1 MSIGKCLIGLVAVV
15 AIATPVLAH
24 HSDAGMDM
32 ESVVAFEGTVRE
44 FSWKNPDSDST

>member
-1 MSIGKCLIGLVAVV
+1 MNYMKFASIPAALFLA
-15 AIATPVLAH
+15 APLPAH

-44 FSWKNPDSDST
+44 FVWRASG